1 MVHGG
6 TGKNM
11 VLIKDKRGIF
21 FTSLVI
27 VILILFIGTYTLQT
41 EFKTRKDIQNRVS
54 TMNNFLFSVEQD
66 IPRQLHA
73 SGFRIIFLFEKRI
86 AERGE
91 FITNFDSTFAE
102 LFFNGTMYGEV
113 NDEINTLMNGAK
125 FSDILTSTQDK
136 LSKIN
141 VDIELTSPRINVSQV
156 DPWNVKV
163 TLTAGLVMKDKGDIA
178 LWDKTLISTTYISIA
193 GFDDPLYTKNTGGM
207 LLNKINQSIYSN
219 FSNAG
224 QLLNEVNNAY
234 YRSST
239 AGPSF
244 LDRLQGNT
252 GADVN
257 GIESLVNIPELSGAT
272 SGISIVDY
280 HYFGDQASGSPVA
293 GMPSWFLIDSGNSGV
308 YSF

>member
-113 NDEINTLMNGAK
+113 NDEINTLMNCAK

-141 VDIELTSPRINVSQV
+141 VDI
-156 DPWNVKV
+156 KV

-178 LWDKTLISTTYISIA
+178 LWDKTLISTTYISIN

-234 YRSST
+234 YRSTT